1 LEVAVVDRL
10 GVGFCV
16 SKIEE
21 VNCADRDRTSLPHAS
36 ALEGIFQIVKS
47 LCIAPFSLYFS
58 INLFH
63 IRPSYVFFNQISV
76 YSDLRLSLALAPSIL
91 LPKLARCRS
100 QIFDERYLRLFLS
113 ALVFE
118 RTVIVALTS
127 FKFACF

>member
-1 LEVAVVDRL
+1 M
-10 GVGFCV
+10 GFCV
-16 SKIEE
+16 SKVEK

-36 ALEGIFQIVKS
+36 ALEGIFQIVES
-47 LCIAPFSLYFS
+47 LCITPFSLYLS
-58 INLFH
+58 INIFH

-76 YSDLRLSLALAPSIL
+76 DSNLRLSLTLTPSIF

-100 QIFDERYLRLFLS
+100 QIFDERHFRPYLS

-127 FKFACF
+127 FKFACL